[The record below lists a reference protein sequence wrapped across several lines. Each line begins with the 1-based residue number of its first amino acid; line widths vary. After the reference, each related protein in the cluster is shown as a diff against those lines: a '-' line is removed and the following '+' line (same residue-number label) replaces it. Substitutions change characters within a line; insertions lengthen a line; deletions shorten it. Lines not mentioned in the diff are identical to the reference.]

1 MTLGNRLVLLV
12 AMLPCMLALPLAAQ
26 SPPPAPAG
34 STPAP
39 PQVPSADQQQTH
51 ELEEEQA
58 EHDISYLRSRVVFR
72 YDYRSQE
79 GDTSV
84 NRLRIKSLFAFG
96 PHQRLGV
103 SINTPL
109 LYKDVPG
116 DSAGGLGDVEVQ
128 FGGNLYRG
136 ERFRTGAL
144 VEFKF
149 QTATNSLLNGS
160 TTTIKPA
167 WGFTAVL
174 TPRLELNCAFNY
186 KRSIYTR
193 RGTPTNE
200 FEPDFTLSAR
210 RWGVTWWAEWD
221 SYYLFIPGEFAQ
233 TFKLGAS
240 HAFGREHRW
249 IVSPYYS
256 FPLNASGRQTQY
268 IHQVGMD
275 VTFYLPTGRGKRP

>member
-1 MTLGNRLVLLV
+1 MTDRNRLVLLV
-12 AMLPCMLALPLAAQ
+12 AMLPWMLALPLAAQ
-26 SPPPAPAG
+26 SPPPDPSGA
-34 STPAP
+34 SQSS
-39 PQVPSADQQQTH
+39 QVPSTDQQQTQA
-51 ELEEEQA
+51 LEEGTA
-58 EHDISYLRSRVVFR
+58 EHDITYLKSRLVFR
-72 YDYRSQE
+72 YDYKSQE
-79 GDTSV
+79 GGVGV

-116 DSAGGLGDVEVQ
+116 DSAGGLGDLEVQ
-128 FGGNLYRG
+128 FGGNFYLK
-136 ERFRTGAL
+136 ERFRTGAA
-144 VEFKF
+144 VELKF
-149 QTATNSLLNGS
+149 QTATNQLLGGG
-160 TTTIKPA
+160 TTTVKPA

-174 TPRLELNCAFNY
+174 KPNLELNCTFNY

-193 RGTPTNE
+193 RGTPSNE